1 MRLSTKLSA
10 EQYIRSFRQQMG
22 AFSSFGEEHFTG
34 FFIGRF
40 FSVTYHS
47 GWEWNRK
54 FTNEKNRA
62 IGYVR
67 DTAVGTEVRFLR
79 FYGYSNPL
87 SLISIFLF
95 GFFVG
100 LLALSGAE
108 YHAEMNPKL
117 LLGAL
122 FGACVMVFSAL
133 ESAIAAYVTERGI
146 YGGNILMAY
155 LNNPADPW
163 EQE

>member
-1 MRLSTKLSA
+1 MRLFTKLSA
-10 EQYIRSFRQQMG
+10 KQYIRCFRQQMG
-22 AFSSFGEEHFTG
+22 SFSSFGEERFTG
-34 FFIGRF
+34 FFVGCF

-62 IGYVR
+62 IGYVK
-67 DTAVGTEVRFLR
+67 DTAEGTEVRFLR
-79 FYGYSNPL
+79 LYGYSNPL
-87 SLISIFLF
+87 SLVTLFLI
-95 GFFVG
+95 GFFAG
-100 LLALSGAE
+100 LLTLSGADSSGD
-108 YHAEMNPKL
+108 MTPKL
-117 LLGAL
+117 LIGAL
-122 FGACVMVFSAL
+122 CGVCVMVFSAL
-133 ESAIAAYVTERGI
+133 ESAIVAYVTERGM